1 MMNKK
6 KILIIDDNPDIR
18 FTFQEICIFG
28 NWEPI
33 LASDGRQGIQYYISE
48 QPDLILIDYHMPDMN
63 GLQTLKIIRKM
74 DPHIPVMILTVDE
87 RQTIADQLMEAGAN
101 DFALKPIK
109 AIDMISRINVHLE
122 MAEIKKKNIES
133 TEQVPL
139 PSIKP
144 NLNRELKRLVK
155 KGISKNTLTAIIEY
169 LKKQNQALTIE
180 EVSEGTGVSYPTVH
194 RYLNHLVE
202 ENIIGIKVDYGKVGR
217 PKNKYYLIG

>member
-1 MMNKK
+1 MSKK

-63 GLQTLKIIRKM
+63 GLQTLNIIRKM

-87 RQTIADQLMEAGAN
+87 RQKIADQLMEAGAN

-122 MAEIKKKNIES
+122 MADIKKKNIETTEKDLVPSVKS
-133 TEQVPL
+133 TM
-139 PSIKP
+139 
-144 NLNRELKRLVK
+144 NYELMRLVK
-155 KGISKNTLTAIIEY
+155 KGISKNTLSVIIDY

-194 RYLNHLVE
+194 RYLNHLVDR
-202 ENIIGIKVDYGKVGR
+202 NIIEIRVDYGKVGR
-217 PKNKYYLIG
+217 PKNQYYLIR